1 MKKRQFPF
9 GIPFS
14 LFLCFFS
21 FVGGSSQQKADQAE
35 QHEVK
40 VRLVLV
46 DAIVTKDGKF
56 VTDLTKE
63 EVEIYEDGKKMP
75 INSFELVSFGE
86 RKAVSAEE
94 KIAPSPPTVFRKQL
108 VVVFDGISSW
118 TRSLKEGLRRI
129 VDELVSLAKTGNEV
143 MIIQLSEKRGLE
155 ILQSFTTEEALIRKA
170 MVRAS
175 GTIWMDQSLDAAQLL
190 QEVGLEAAD
199 MMEAGLRYA
208 EKVQPV
214 LEEEYLYIWRVRFEK
229 ALGGLFGVA
238 NLIKDIPGRKT
249 ILFVSDGFPDITG
262 KTIDSKVTE
271 AERPAT
277 VSGAR
282 SPQLD
287 IRRETAPVRVFD
299 PFNILQKKKIPSAEE
314 VIRELIRFANA
325 HNISI
330 YALDPEAFIKYFLD
344 TTAEYGRMEE
354 VKLSLEFRQRDHLS
368 RVQNLRW
375 LAEDTGGASLL
386 GATKYDQFASVMS
399 TDLNFYYQ
407 LSYYPPRKEPDNAYH
422 KIDVKV
428 LRPGCDVRA
437 RKGYT
442 DYSETEERR
451 LRLVSAFYSPELFKA
466 IPVTGE
472 FIFFHKA
479 ADKFEPWMNIALPT
493 KELFLQRGPEGG
505 SLGFTLN
512 VWVKS
517 RERGESA
524 FGGQIPMSFKL
535 DSSFREM
542 LESTDHLCLHYKSA
556 EMSFASQDYEAIFAL
571 HDNQTDEIG
580 TWTSTLTLPDFK
592 KAKEGTIFNCVPGVI
607 IENPVAG
614 KRAFSLS
621 KEDGGLEYE
630 NLKFYP
636 GVTNRFGLQEEAS
649 VFLQVYLPSGEG
661 KVSPQFSLLRGE
673 KMVQLIQGEIV
684 AEAWDKKAKI
694 WSGLVSLHLLPAM
707 PGDYKL
713 RASILIPGTDRV
725 LSKEVALTKLHY

>member
-1 MKKRQFPF
+1 MRGRP
-9 GIPFS
+9 IP
-14 LFLCFFS
+14 LFFLLS
-21 FVGGSSQQKADQAE
+21 FVFCFTFIAGGVSRQKPGQPE

-56 VTDLTKE
+56 VTDLTAE
-63 EVEIYEDGKKMP
+63 EVEIYEDGKKVP

-86 RKAVSAEE
+86 RRAVPTEE
-94 KIAPSPPTVFRKQL
+94 KIVPSPPGVPRKQL

-118 TRSLKEGLRRI
+118 TRSLKEGARRI
-129 VDELVSLAKTGNEV
+129 VDELVSLARMGNEV
-143 MIIQLSEKRGLE
+143 MVIQLSERRGLH
-155 ILQSFTTEEALIRKA
+155 ILQSFTTDEALIRKA

-190 QEVGLEAAD
+190 GEVGLEATD

-214 LEEEYLYIWRVRFEK
+214 LEEEYLYIWRVRFERV
-229 ALGGLFGVA
+229 LGGLFAVA

-249 ILFVSDGFPDITG
+249 LLFVSDGFPDISG

-271 AERPAT
+271 AERPGT

-330 YALDPEAFIKYFLD
+330 YALDPEAFIKYLLD

-354 VKLSLEFRQRDHLS
+354 VKQSLEFRQRDRLS

-386 GATKYDQFASVMS
+386 GANKYDQFASIMS

-442 DYSETEERR
+442 DYSLTEERR

-466 IPVTGE
+466 LPLAGE
-472 FIFFHKA
+472 FIFFHRG

-493 KELFLQRGPEGG
+493 RDFILQRGLESG
-505 SLGFTLN
+505 SLSFNLH

-517 RERGESA
+517 RESGESA
-524 FGGQIPMSFKL
+524 FGGQIPLSFKL

-542 LESTDHLCLHYKSA
+542 LESTDHLCLHYKGG
-556 EMSFASQDYEAIFAL
+556 EMAFAGKDYEAIFAL
-571 HDNQTDEIG
+571 HDNQTEEIG
-580 TWTSTLTLPDFK
+580 TSTSILTLPDFK
-592 KAKEGTIFNCVPGVI
+592 KDREGSIFNCILGVVV
-607 IENPVAG
+607 ENPAGG
-614 KRAFSLS
+614 KRGFSLS

-636 GVTNRFGLQEEAS
+636 SVANRFGLQEDAS
-649 VFLQVYLPSGEG
+649 VFLQIHLPAEESQ
-661 KVSPQFSLLRGE
+661 VSPQFSLLRGE
-673 KMVQLIQGEIV
+673 KTVQSIQGEII
-684 AEAWDKKAKI
+684 AEAWDKKAKV
-694 WSGLVSLHLLPAM
+694 WSGLVNLNLQPVM
-707 PGDYKL
+707 PGEYKL
-713 RASILIPGTDRV
+713 KASLPVASSNRLLTR
-725 LSKEVALTKLHY
+725 EVPLTKLHY